1 MASTIVTT
9 TRSGRVVRAPINEYT
24 DRVYTPG
31 SRCAGADQYDRHF
44 GGNNRTITPKQE
56 SRRPN
61 RYDYNDGFLV
71 RQGEEEEDEE
81 ETKATSESESEM
93 MDDYDTMSSDELSDM
108 SNSDTED
115 DEEEEDDWSNSE
127 EEDTQEETEESED
140 DWSEYSDSDE
150 EDTQEKTEEE
160 SETDTEDDGLA
171 DDDTIP
177 YDSPS
182 HDELSE
188 EEDDSTVQ
196 TEDVWGGAIGSE
208 RLMMM
213 AHMLDQYMPSGATL
227 TSFKE
232 ELFNAMD
239 CYEDGE
245 EESAQI
251 HPEMEVETALDTS
264 NTPNITYNFYNCK
277 FKTPPPPPPTSS
289 YSPLQ
294 RR

>member
-44 GGNNRTITPKQE
+44 GGNKRTITPKQE

-61 RYDYNDGFLV
+61 RYDYNDGFII
-71 RQGEEEEDEE
+71 RQGEEEDEE

-108 SNSDTED
+108 SSSDTED
-115 DEEEEDDWSNSE
+115 EEEEEEWSNSE
-127 EEDTQEETEESED
+127 EEATEEETEETEESED
-140 DWSEYSDSDE
+140 DWSEYSDNDE
-150 EDTQEKTEEE
+150 EE
-160 SETDTEDDGLA
+160 ETDSEDDGLA

-182 HDELSE
+182 QDELSE
-188 EEDDSTVQ
+188 EEDDRTAQ
-196 TEDVWGGAIGSE
+196 TEDIWGGAVGSE
-208 RLMMM
+208 RLMTM
-213 AHMLDQYMPSGATL
+213 AHMLDQYMPSGAVL

-239 CYEDGE
+239 CYEDGG

-294 RR
+294 RM